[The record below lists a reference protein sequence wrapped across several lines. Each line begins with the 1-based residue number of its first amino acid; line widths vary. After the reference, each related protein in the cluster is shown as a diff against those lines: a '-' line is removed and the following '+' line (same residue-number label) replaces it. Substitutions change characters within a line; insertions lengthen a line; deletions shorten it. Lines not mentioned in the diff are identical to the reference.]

1 MVACSQGFTPL
12 GKKSVSKKHPGGMP
26 TICRSERHARNVNKE
41 AKAKKAIKD
50 YAD

>member
-1 MVACSQGFTPL
+1 
-12 GKKSVSKKHPGGMP
+12 MP
-26 TICRSERHARNVNKE
+26 ATYRSELQARNVNKE